1 MTFACSRESTL
12 SGHQAGTLA
21 PSLLICE
28 DSPGPVSLECKAAAC
43 ITRKGKND
51 ENHLHARQFR
61 PESLLL
67 AKETLHTN
75 VYWTF

>member
-1 MTFACSRESTL
+1 MTFACSREYTL
-12 SGHQAGTLA
+12 FGHQAGTLA

-28 DSPGPVSLECKAAAC
+28 DSPGPVSLECKVAPG

-51 ENHLHARQFR
+51 ENHLHTMQFR
-61 PESLLL
+61 PESLVL